1 MRILYKKYC
10 NGVNCKPFPYF
21 IPFIFLVILFLS
33 PAILIAQQKDT
44 IENKRAYN
52 KNALNNV
59 PKDTISN
66 CQKIRDSLA
75 KFYSWDLA
83 FQKMPEIIGGYDS
96 LLLNLKYPEEAVKN
110 KVEGKVYVSILVDT
124 SGNPICPKIIGKRL
138 GYGCDQ
144 EAIRL
149 VMNAKFS
156 PAMSHDKKKII
167 QMVVPIS
174 FKLKRDEE

>member
-10 NGVNCKPFPYF
+10 NGVKCKLFPYF
-21 IPFIFLVILFLS
+21 IPFISLLIFFLS
-33 PAILIAQQKDT
+33 PIIINAQQKDS
-44 IENKRAYN
+44 IENNRVN
-52 KNALNNV
+52 KLNALESV
-59 PKDTISN
+59 SKDTISH
-66 CQKIRDSLA
+66 CQKMRDSLA
-75 KFYSWDLA
+75 LNYNWDIA

-96 LLLNLKYPEEAVKN
+96 LLLNLQYPEEAVKN
-110 KVEGKVYVSILVDT
+110 KVEGKVYVTILVDT

-149 VMNAKFS
+149 VMNAKYS
-156 PAMSHDKKKII
+156 PAMSHDKKKIM

-174 FKLKRDEE
+174 FKLKKDTE